1 MISSGA
7 QRELSNNP
15 NYYKNLL
22 EYSKKVPSP
31 STNQIDLD
39 LKRTFPDEPICM
51 TEGFL
56 VQLRNILICYSIRNS
71 TVGYCQG
78 MNFIVGKF
86 SVQQFDNDKF
96 STKLRNS
103 WRYEHDN
110 TINSL
115 CCPNQYSLYKNTP
128 CSMYHIS
135 LWNTDLPKSKHELTL
150 NASALK
156 YE

>member
-56 VQLRNILICYSIRNS
+56 IQLRNILICYSIRNS

-78 MNFIVGKF
+78 MNFIVGKLLLTIQNE
-86 SVQQFDNDKF
+86 VIIINKPYRKKF
-96 STKLRNS
+96 FGYLFK
-103 WRYEHDN
+103 
-110 TINSL
+110 
-115 CCPNQYSLYKNTP
+115 
-128 CSMYHIS
+128 
-135 LWNTDLPKSKHELTL
+135 
-150 NASALK
+150 
-156 YE
+156 